1 MKGVTSFIKLSLA
14 KILLATDLLY
24 WKLKGNSGTDPNVNF
39 IGTND
44 TQLTFSVRTGNNLRT
59 LWYGNAFIVGPS
71 SQLQEVLTA
80 LPSIQQGINNL
91 NNFSNV
97 YVHSNTTQSAGFRT
111 IRRGGTIT
119 TPTLPPANAILG
131 FVNAQA
137 YTGTTDINVQT
148 ATSRIVGTPTAT
160 SIPTSYTLTTTPVGS
175 ITPLDRFF
183 IAPSGNV
190 GAGNYTGTTQPL
202 SLLESQ
208 GSFGANIRVL
218 STSATLLDSD
228 HTVVFNGNNLIATLP
243 ASVNKRIYNIKNN
256 NLTNLSI
263 TGNIDG
269 IVQTIILSQNQSRT
283 FHGNGTTWY
292 LI

>member
-1 MKGVTSFIKLSLA
+1 MKGITSYFRTSIA
-14 KILLATDLLY
+14 
-24 WKLKGNSGTDPNVNF
+24 KLKLYFWSLQGNAGTDPNVDF

-44 TQLTFSVRTGNNLRT
+44 SQLTFSVRTGNNLRS

-119 TPTLPPANAILG
+119 TPTLPPSNAILG

-137 YTGTTDINVQT
+137 YTGIIDANVQT
-148 ATSRIVGTPTAT
+148 AVSRIVGTPTPT
-160 SIPTSYTLTTTPVGS
+160 SIPTSYTLATTPVGS

-183 IAPSGNV
+183 VSPNGNV
-190 GAGNYTGTTQPL
+190 GAGNYTGAAQPL

-208 GSFGANIRVL
+208 GSFGANIRSV
-218 STSATLLDSD
+218 SANTTLNNTDY
-228 HTVVFNGNNLIATLP
+228 TVVFTALGLIATLP
-243 ASVNKRIYNIKNN
+243 ASVNRRIYNIKNISTGT
-256 NLTNLSI
+256 LDI

-269 IVQTIILSQNQSRT
+269 VSQTITIGSGNSRT

-292 LI
+292 II